1 MATEGAHDTSGYILH
16 HLTNLKLDL
25 HTMHID
31 PEATGFWVLHL
42 DSMVFS
48 VVLAAIF
55 LLMFRLAARK
65 ATHGVPGAW
74 QNFIVPFFSHTTWLG
89 LGNPSPAPIQ
99 SLDCGRAIFLQI
111 KRCLSPF

>member
-1 MATEGAHDTSGYILH
+1 MKLAGTGVRSSRLVVCFSGKQVTCKYGDEGAHDTSGYILH

-55 LLMFRLAARK
+55 L
-65 ATHGVPGAW
+65 
-74 QNFIVPFFSHTTWLG
+74 
-89 LGNPSPAPIQ
+89 
-99 SLDCGRAIFLQI
+99 
-111 KRCLSPF
+111 